1 MLVGLWPATLQR
13 NEKRSEQKRL
23 NRGRRLY
30 EIGPINTVRTGCF
43 PLGSE
48 LLCTIWYR
56 NAPGAIKINER
67 RKYRK
72 VIVGKF
78 WSSSKLTVLRT
89 STGISLRSSSMA
101 DSSSETVGPIANSGS

>member
-1 MLVGLWPATLQR
+1 MLVGLLPATLRR
-13 NEKRSEQKRL
+13 NEKRFEQKRL

-30 EIGPINTVRTGCF
+30 EIGPIKIVSTGCF
-43 PLGSE
+43 PLASK
-48 LLCTIWYR
+48 LLGTIWYK
-56 NAPGAIKINER
+56 NAPGAIKRNER

-72 VIVGKF
+72 VIVGKS